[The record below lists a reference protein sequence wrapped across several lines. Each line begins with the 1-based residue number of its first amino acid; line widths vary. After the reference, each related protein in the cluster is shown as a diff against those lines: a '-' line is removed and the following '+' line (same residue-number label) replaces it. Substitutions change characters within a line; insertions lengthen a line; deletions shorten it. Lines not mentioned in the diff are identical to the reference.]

1 MLASAAP
8 FFSSSVGNSFNLSLC
23 YVRMLS
29 DAKIY
34 AIVVLLLFWVEI
46 NVSNKYLAHNGC
58 DSTSDGR
65 GAVLGP
71 IGNCF
76 TCSSG
81 GSKYRK

>member
-34 AIVVLLLFWVEI
+34 AIVVLLLKFWVVI

-58 DSTSDGR
+58 DSSSDGR
-65 GAVLGP
+65 GAVFGP

-76 TCSSG
+76 TCSG